1 MANDARKLPRA
12 DMLVSEELRFLERYC
27 STFAQNS
34 ETTILTYIA
43 FAGLQNHV
51 NREWLATPKQLSFK
65 DGMTLADFNVQLFA
79 PKKAA

>member
-43 FAGLQNHV
+43 FTGLQNHV
-51 NREWLATPKQLSFK
+51 NREWLEKPKPFNFR
-65 DGMTLADFNVQLFA
+65 DGITLADFNVQLFA
-79 PKKAA
+79 RQKAA